1 VNGAILCTTATAV
14 SGMTAAVGDLQ
25 IPTLDRVLALE
36 PLQRHGRG
44 LVKAS
49 VGHIAM
55 ADGADPS
62 LDVD

>member
-1 VNGAILCTTATAV
+1 MQSTSTPRCLFRRESYLICSIKT
-14 SGMTAAVGDLQ
+14 
-25 IPTLDRVLALE
+25 PTFDRVLALE

-49 VGHIAM
+49 VGRRPM
-55 ADGADPS
+55 ADRADPS